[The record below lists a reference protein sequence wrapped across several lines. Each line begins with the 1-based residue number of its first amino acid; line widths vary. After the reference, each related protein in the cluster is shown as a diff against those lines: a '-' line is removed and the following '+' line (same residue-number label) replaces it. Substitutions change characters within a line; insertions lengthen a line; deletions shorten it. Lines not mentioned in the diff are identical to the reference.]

1 MSGPTLKP
9 CPFCGSQ
16 PACETLPYGLP
27 VVRCANPNCDVHSG
41 ALTSVEWQTR
51 PVEDALRA
59 RAEAAE
65 AALAQARAE
74 GEAAGAA
81 HERAAVVAMLLQS
94 PDPVWAEVARCI
106 MDGEHVAPAAGGAR

>member
-1 MSGPTLKP
+1 MGADEQTAAGQWAALW
-9 CPFCGSQ
+9 
-16 PACETLPYGLP
+16 ETYMHEN
-27 VVRCANPNCDVHSG
+27 RS
-41 ALTSVEWQTR
+41 
-51 PVEDALRA
+51 LRT
-59 RAEAAE
+59 RAEAAEQRAESAE
-65 AALAQARAE
+65 AALAQAHAE